1 MKYIQNKR
9 HVVHLN
15 WYEMAPPRVEAKKF
29 SKEKAR
35 KKPAKKESKSTL
47 LSSTAAA
54 AVAITALITIWVAI
68 YYKNGSVRIQK
79 QRLSETSGE
88 DLRKSTENDRQTD
101 VNTNFK
107 ILPRLDCVKVGK
119 EVLYHLKNLVILATV
134 YLV

>member
-1 MKYIQNKR
+1 
-9 HVVHLN
+9 
-15 WYEMAPPRVEAKKF
+15 MAPPRVDAK
-29 SKEKAR
+29 

-79 QRLSETSGE
+79 QKLSETSGE
-88 DLRKSTENDRQTD
+88 DFRKATENDRQTE

-119 EVLYHLKNLVILATV
+119 KSCTNLKIL
-134 YLV
+134 